1 MMVALLFCGAMTTM
15 FTSCKSD
22 DENEPVSDKIVK
34 AEFEYTFVVEGINDA
49 CSAVNITYTGADG
62 TEVTEVMSGTNLT
75 KNVVRTTIP
84 ATGKM
89 SVQLVFKSADAITE
103 DYYKL
108 SVAMILSA
116 TGYNAKGGRMAS
128 NDNTEYQYINNFNVK
143 EYVKDG
149 HTSMTLNGVSATVNQ
164 EDVII

>member
-108 SVAMILSA
+108 SVAMTLSA
-116 TGYNAKGGRMAS
+116 TGY
-128 NDNTEYQYINNFNVK
+128 NTEYQYINNFNVK